1 MLSPTNVGRTLR
13 TEEET
18 HTGMERDVARSHPN
32 EMSADSLIVR
42 YQRAVKGE
50 SQSTLTLAETNED
63 DQPAETM
70 ENGPSTPSSESDF
83 DWDDTDESELDESER
98 QEREQQKLREVQG
111 QQEHEHIIRHAK
123 RLRRFCLFFM
133 SLSGPVRTTIVSLL
147 GSGIAITPALLV
159 WFRFTDVAAK
169 NHILAWSV
177 WLSASF
183 AATCATSIIVNVL
196 PSIVIKL
203 FTLLYGSTPESLK
216 TQVELWTNVRFWTK
230 VAACFGCYWVT
241 LSVMFSGVFHL
252 RDDPHLHY
260 FKWVKKVVVGLFTAG
275 AVLLAEKILLK
286 VIQLNFHRTSLKDR
300 LEENGRALRALDRL
314 AAAKGLSHSPKK
326 RNSTFS
332 FAQYRLRS
340 AMRTPQ
346 SHAKHSTVVDVPP
359 TPLTPSKSG
368 PREKRPAGNS
378 AAGETSSVTAD
389 QKLESTPQKQGK
401 SRRSSSIFMMA
412 KNLASKNEDSAASGV
427 LSSTHSAK
435 KLAKKLFAG
444 LDQDRGGVI
453 TQNEIEPYFKTVSE
467 AAKAFK
473 LFDKDGN
480 GDIDRKEM
488 RNAVVRIY
496 RERRE
501 LASSL
506 KNMSSAV
513 SKLDA
518 VLITIASVL
527 TIFFGIFILDPQG
540 ASARLMPMATIILG
554 FSFIFGNAAKNLF
567 ESMLFIFSIHPYD
580 VGDMVSIDDK
590 EMVVMEF
597 GLFSTTF
604 VHLDGKM
611 VVAPNSQLI
620 GKKHIVNIRRSG
632 PMSDKT
638 SVMVGFD
645 TPLEVLHEFR
655 ARLRQYVAKHDREW
669 TGVANVNIDYMSN
682 QNLIQLKVLMQH
694 KSNFQDMNARW
705 ARRTLFMKEMKRVMD
720 SLGMSYKLP
729 IQPISLLVRRPDS
742 KLLISSSAGLPSP
755 ASTRRVAVPINNSPR
770 ALNKGHDLPAL

>member
-260 FKWVKKVVVGLFTAG
+260 FKWV
-275 AVLLAEKILLK
+275 
-286 VIQLNFHRTSLKDR
+286 RR
-300 LEENGRALRALDRL
+300 
-314 AAAKGLSHSPKK
+314 
-326 RNSTFS
+326 
-332 FAQYRLRS
+332 FARF
-340 AMRTPQ
+340 
-346 SHAKHSTVVDVPP
+346 
-359 TPLTPSKSG
+359 
-368 PREKRPAGNS
+368 
-378 AAGETSSVTAD
+378 
-389 QKLESTPQKQGK
+389 
-401 SRRSSSIFMMA
+401 SIFHQG
-412 KNLASKNEDSAASGV
+412 SEVV
-427 LSSTHSAK
+427 LVPHK
-435 KLAKKLFAG
+435 KA
-444 LDQDRGGVI
+444 
-453 TQNEIEPYFKTVSE
+453 
-467 AAKAFK
+467 
-473 LFDKDGN
+473 DG
-480 GDIDRKEM
+480 
-488 RNAVVRIY
+488 
-496 RERRE
+496 
-501 LASSL
+501 
-506 KNMSSAV
+506 
-513 SKLDA
+513 
-518 VLITIASVL
+518 
-527 TIFFGIFILDPQG
+527 
-540 ASARLMPMATIILG
+540 
-554 FSFIFGNAAKNLF
+554 
-567 ESMLFIFSIHPYD
+567 
-580 VGDMVSIDDK
+580 
-590 EMVVMEF
+590 
-597 GLFSTTF
+597 TT
-604 VHLDGKM
+604 
-611 VVAPNSQLI
+611 A
-620 GKKHIVNIRRSG
+620 
-632 PMSDKT
+632 
-638 SVMVGFD
+638 
-645 TPLEVLHEFR
+645 
-655 ARLRQYVAKHDREW
+655 
-669 TGVANVNIDYMSN
+669 
-682 QNLIQLKVLMQH
+682 IQ
-694 KSNFQDMNARW
+694 
-705 ARRTLFMKEMKRVMD
+705 
-720 SLGMSYKLP
+720 
-729 IQPISLLVRRPDS
+729 
-742 KLLISSSAGLPSP
+742 
-755 ASTRRVAVPINNSPR
+755 
-770 ALNKGHDLPAL
+770 

>member
-705 ARRTLFMKEMKRVMD
+705 ARRTLFMKV
-720 SLGMSYKLP
+720 SIYPL
-729 IQPISLLVRRPDS
+729 
-742 KLLISSSAGLPSP
+742 A
-755 ASTRRVAVPINNSPR
+755 
-770 ALNKGHDLPAL
+770 

>member
-1 MLSPTNVGRTLR
+1 MKL
-13 TEEET
+13 
-18 HTGMERDVARSHPN
+18 
-32 EMSADSLIVR
+32 R

-230 VAACFGCYWVT
+230 VAACFGWSLLGELYPSCSLASSTSVT
-241 LSVMFSGVFHL
+241 THIYIIS
-252 RDDPHLHY
+252 
-260 FKWVKKVVVGLFTAG
+260 TG

-453 TQNEIEPYFKTVSE
+453 TQNEIEPYFKT
-467 AAKAFK
+467 AFK

>member
-1 MLSPTNVGRTLR
+1 
-13 TEEET
+13 
-18 HTGMERDVARSHPN
+18 MERDVARSHPN

-230 VAACFGCYWVT
+230 LLGT
-241 LSVMFSGVFHL
+241 LSIMFSGVFHL

-506 KNMSSAV
+506 NFQIRCVSDYLCATAV
-513 SKLDA
+513 SLLNLHVISPS

-540 ASARLMPMATIILG
+540 ASARLMPMATIILDSRSVG
-554 FSFIFGNAAKNLF
+554 DTCKANCGIMECQTDAQCSSHFQSLGTQPKIFL
-567 ESMLFIFSIHPYD
+567 SRLFIIPPTYA
-580 VGDMVSIDDK
+580 DDK

-655 ARLRQYVAKHDREW
+655 ARLRQYVASMIESGPECK
-669 TGVANVNIDYMSN
+669 ANVNIDYMSN
-682 QNLIQLKVLMQH
+682 QNLIQSVNTLNLYLDPSDVNPFPQTSQVEGL
-694 KSNFQDMNARW
+694 NA
-705 ARRTLFMKEMKRVMD
+705 A
-720 SLGMSYKLP
+720 
-729 IQPISLLVRRPDS
+729 
-742 KLLISSSAGLPSP
+742 
-755 ASTRRVAVPINNSPR
+755 
-770 ALNKGHDLPAL
+770 